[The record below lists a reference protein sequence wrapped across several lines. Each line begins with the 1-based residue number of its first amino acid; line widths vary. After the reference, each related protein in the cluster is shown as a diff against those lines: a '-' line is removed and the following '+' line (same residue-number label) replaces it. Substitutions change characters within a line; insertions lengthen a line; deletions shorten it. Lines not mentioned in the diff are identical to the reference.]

1 MGALDGSTF
10 ASRPAD
16 ESGVLDCYDTPQR
29 DSAPGSPQS
38 SKPWLMVHFACCHA
52 YGRLYRNRAQT
63 LYSGCCP
70 RCGARLS
77 ARIGPGGTAR
87 RMFQAR

>member
-1 MGALDGSTF
+1 
-10 ASRPAD
+10 
-16 ESGVLDCYDTPQR
+16 
-29 DSAPGSPQS
+29 
-38 SKPWLMVHFACCHA
+38 MVHFRCCHA

-70 RCGARLS
+70 RCGARVS

-87 RMFQAR
+87 RMFEAQ